1 MPSTLESR
9 LQLVREAQAFPP
21 QLLNRLAQWLE
32 NAPEEQLYRINAL
45 RWAKDNEV
53 DETLAIELFLH
64 CAKVGIVDLV
74 WSVLCTQCGLL
85 ITTPG
90 GLRAFGRTKR
100 NCRL

>member
-1 MPSTLESR
+1 MQETLYSR
-9 LQLVREAQAFPP
+9 LQLVREAHAFPP
-21 QLLNRLAQWLE
+21 QLLNRLAQWIE
-32 NAPEEQLYRINAL
+32 KAREEELYRINVL
-45 RWAKDNEV
+45 RWAKTHDV

-64 CAKVGIVDLV
+64 CAKAGIFELV

-90 GLRAFGRTKR
+90 GLRAFSRTRR